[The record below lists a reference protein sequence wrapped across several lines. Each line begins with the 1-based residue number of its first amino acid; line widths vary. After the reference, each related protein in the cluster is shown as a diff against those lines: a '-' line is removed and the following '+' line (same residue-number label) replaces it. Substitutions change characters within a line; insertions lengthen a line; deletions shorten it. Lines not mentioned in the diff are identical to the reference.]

1 MSEQLFIENG
11 FSAILVAALITY
23 GFRLGGLL
31 LADRLPETGPLR
43 TFLDGLP
50 GAILLSLVV
59 PGAINMGTAGL
70 LGLAACLLAHWK
82 TGNLLVTMATGV
94 GVVALLRHFSLG

>member
-1 MSEQLFIENG
+1 MREQLFIDNG
-11 FSAILVAALITY
+11 IWAIIIASLITY
-23 GFRLGGLL
+23 SFRLGGLL

-50 GAILLSLVV
+50 GTILLSLVV
-59 PGAINMGTAGL
+59 PGAIHMGITGL
-70 LGLAACLLAHWK
+70 LGLIACLLANWK
-82 TGNLLVTMATGV
+82 TGNLLVTMAAGV

>member
-1 MSEQLFIENG
+1 MSEHLFIEDG
-11 FSAILVAALITY
+11 VSAILLAAVITY

-59 PGAINMGTAGL
+59 PGAIHMGITGVVGL
-70 LGLAACLLAHWK
+70 GACLLARWK
-82 TGNLLVTMATGV
+82 TGNLLVTMAAGV
-94 GVVALLRHFSLG
+94 GTVAVLRHISFG

>member
-11 FSAILVAALITY
+11 IAAIIVAAVITY
-23 GFRLGGLL
+23 AFRLGGLL

-59 PGAINMGTAGL
+59 PGAIRMGTTGL
-70 LGLAACLLAHWK
+70 LGLAACLLSRWK
-82 TGNLLVTMATGV
+82 TDNLLVTMAAGV